1 MDPSAQTPSLTL
13 PRATG
18 GGDRSRRPFAG
29 AALFGPLFFLLLC
42 LASSAS
48 AAPSQED
55 VFRSIQDSVGGET
68 ESPAFLPYAAGI
80 AGLLLLVLAI
90 GQRKKKVVVATRSLN
105 HHGKLMREI
114 LKTVPLR
121 AAEVK
126 QLKTIAENTD
136 ADGAQPSPLVLLLC
150 PSLIA
155 KTVQTKRMKLDRR
168 AMASIARKAGL
179 QVTRK

>member
-1 MDPSAQTPSLTL
+1 MRSFSSIIVIGLMLT
-13 PRATG
+13 
-18 GGDRSRRPFAG
+18 FAG
-29 AALFGPLFFLLLC
+29 AVN
-42 LASSAS
+42 

-55 VFRSIQDSVGGET
+55 VFRSIQDSVGGES

-80 AGLLLLVLAI
+80 AGLMLLVLAI
-90 GQRKKKVVVATRSLN
+90 GQRRKKVVLTRAVN
-105 HHGKLMREI
+105 HQGKLMREL

-121 AAEVK
+121 SGELK

-136 ADGAQPSPLVLLLC
+136 TGGPPPSPLTLLLC

-155 KTVQTKRMKLDRR
+155 RTVQTKRIKMDRR
-168 AMASIARKAGL
+168 SMASIARKAGL